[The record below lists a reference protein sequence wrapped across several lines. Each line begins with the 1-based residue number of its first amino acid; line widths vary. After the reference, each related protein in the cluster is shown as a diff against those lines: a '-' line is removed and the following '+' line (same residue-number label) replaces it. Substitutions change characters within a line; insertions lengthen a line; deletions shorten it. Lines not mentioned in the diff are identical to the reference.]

1 MDGPSEAKVNVQI
14 DDSTSAEV
22 NLNGNSNKFFRQIDP
37 VIVNS
42 RARQEPEYAFKIC
55 TDQKCLIAGQCTK
68 NLCNHPEDSD
78 LVKMANSAEGI
89 KLSIVFMAL
98 NLLFLTKL

>member
-22 NLNGNSNKFFRQIDP
+22 NLNGNSNKFFSQIENP
-37 VIVNS
+37 
-42 RARQEPEYAFKIC
+42 RTRQEPEYAFKIC
-55 TDQKCLIAGQCTK
+55 MEKKCIHFGFCTK
-68 NLCNHPEDSD
+68 NLCNHPED
-78 LVKMANSAEGI
+78 LEKMANSAEGI

-98 NLLFLTKL
+98 NFLFLTKL

>member
-1 MDGPSEAKVNVQI
+1 MDGPSEAKANVEI
-14 DDSTSAEV
+14 DDSTSVEV
-22 NLNGNSNKFFRQIDP
+22 NLNANSNNILNQIFG
-37 VIVNS
+37 N
-42 RARQEPEYAFKIC
+42 RRTRQEPEYAYKIC
-55 TDQKCLIAGQCTK
+55 TEKKCLHEGRCTK
-68 NLCNHPEDSD
+68 NFCNHLED

>member
-1 MDGPSEAKVNVQI
+1 MDGPSEAKANVEI
-14 DDSTSAEV
+14 DDTTSAEV
-22 NLNGNSNKFFRQIDP
+22 NLNVNSNEILNE
-37 VIVNS
+37 IVRTS
-42 RARQEPEYAFKIC
+42 RTRLGGEFAYKIC

>member
-1 MDGPSEAKVNVQI
+1 MDGPSEAKANVEI

-22 NLNGNSNKFFRQIDP
+22 NLNGNSKDILNKMMVKLHRTSFDL
-37 VIVNS
+37 
-42 RARQEPEYAFKIC
+42 EYAFKIC
-55 TDQKCLIAGQCTK
+55 TEKKCLHAGLCTK
-68 NLCNHPEDSD
+68 NLCNHPED

>member
-1 MDGPSEAKVNVQI
+1 MDGPSEAKANVEI
-14 DDSTSAEV
+14 DDTTSAEV
-22 NLNGNSNKFFRQIDP
+22 NLNVNSNEILNK
-37 VIVNS
+37 IVRTS
-42 RARQEPEYAFKIC
+42 RTRQEGEFAYKIC
-55 TDQKCLIAGQCTK
+55 TDQKCLIVGQCTK